1 MNIQLRFAA
10 KSQSTRFNIPC
21 GTASSVPAKPASFT
35 LGVLLLLFMGVTF
48 SHAQYADLY
57 EFGGKPGGCCPQH
70 PSIMAQGRDGNLYGI
85 TSAGG
90 SNNIGTIFKITPT
103 GTFTQLYSFDTVHGS
118 TPVGGLVLGLD
129 GNLWGTTEEGGTN
142 GFGNIFKITPSGT
155 LTVIYNFT
163 GNSTVDGGFPVS
175 PLIVGP
181 DGQYYGTAHPGI
193 AFKVSATGVFTRIAT
208 TPSESFGPLLLA
220 SNGSYYGVTEFA
232 GTNTLGSIYKVTG
245 TTSSALFNF
254 DGPRGEF
261 PSGGLVQG
269 SDGNLYGTTTAGGT
283 ANDGVIFRITPT
295 GTYTVVF
302 NFDHVNQLALGYQAY
317 AGLIAGNDGNLYGTT
332 IWGGSNGDGVI
343 FQMTTSGAYTVLYN
357 FDGTHGTGTYAT
369 PMEHTSGEI
378 FGLTKRGGVLGN
390 GVVYGFRANLP
401 AYIALTN
408 PSGAVGSSVGI
419 LGKGFS
425 TATSVQF
432 NGTPASFHVLSNT
445 YMTATVP
452 SGETGFVT
460 VTTSTGMLTS
470 NKIFKVPP
478 KIISFSPTSGKVGD
492 PIVLT
497 GSGLIQTQKITV
509 GGVAVT
515 SYVVNSDSQVTFT
528 VPNGAKSGK
537 VVVTTPGGTTSSTAS
552 FTVTK

>member
-1 MNIQLRFAA
+1 MNPKSEFSWTIRKRAGREFGRTSSILLFFVSMFAA
-10 KSQSTRFNIPC
+10 QI
-21 GTASSVPAKPASFT
+21 AS
-35 LGVLLLLFMGVTF
+35 
-48 SHAQYADLY
+48 AQGYTDLY

-85 TSAGG
+85 TTFGG
-90 SNNIGTIFKITPT
+90 ANNIGTVFKITPT
-103 GTFTQLYSFDTVHGS
+103 GTLTQLYSFDTVHGS

-129 GNLWGTTEEGGTN
+129 GNLWGTTEEGGAN
-142 GFGNIFKITPSGT
+142 GFGNVFKITPSGT
-155 LTVIYNFT
+155 LTVVYNFT
-163 GNSTVDGGFPVS
+163 GNSTTDGGFPVS

-181 DGQYYGTAHPGI
+181 DGQYYGTSHPGI
-193 AFKVSATGVFTRIAT
+193 AFKVSAAGVFTRIAT

-232 GTNTLGSIYKVTG
+232 GTNTLGTIYKVTG
-245 TTSSALFNF
+245 NTSTTLFNF

-261 PSGGLVQG
+261 PIGGLVQG
-269 SDGNLYGTTTAGGT
+269 SDGNLYGTTTAGGS

-302 NFDHVNQLALGYQAY
+302 NFDHVNELALGYQAY
-317 AGLIAGNDGNLYGTT
+317 AGLIAGSDGNLYGTT

-343 FQMTTSGAYTVLYN
+343 FQITTSGAYTVLYN

-369 PMEHTSGEI
+369 PMQHTSGEI
-378 FGLTKRGGVLGN
+378 YGLTKRGGALGD
-390 GVVYGFRANLP
+390 GVVYGFGANLP
-401 AYIALTN
+401 AFISLTS

-425 TATSVQF
+425 TASSVLF
-432 NGTPASFHVLSNT
+432 NGAPASFHVLSNT
-445 YMTATVP
+445 FMTATVP

-460 VTTSTGMLTS
+460 VTTGLGTFTS

-478 KIISFSPTSGKVGD
+478 KIISFSPSSGKVGD
-492 PIVLT
+492 SIVLT
-497 GSGLIQTQKITV
+497 GTGLIQTVKITV

-515 SYVVNSDSQVTFT
+515 SYAVNSDSQVTFV
-528 VPNGAKSGK
+528 VPTGAKTGK
-537 VVVTTPGGTTSSTAS
+537 IGVTTPGGSTTSTGT
-552 FTVTK
+552 FTVTP